1 MKKLLRIAVV
11 LCLAMALGITAFAA
25 PSNTNGSE
33 GGPGVGTV
41 LDNNGN
47 EVATTISEPS
57 VTPSVADAAATIK
70 ATNSGVKAENLT
82 VAWVRDIKAN
92 IPAGGSVTITFEVP
106 GATADDTVYVLHF
119 ENSAWVTV
127 AKCKGNAISAEF
139 TSLSPV
145 ALVMEK
151 GEPTVA
157 PKPGDESPKTGEEPV
172 LLAATA
178 VVLLAGAVAVVALK
192 KKEEM

>member
-25 PSNTNGSE
+25 PGDDSE

-70 ATNSGVKAENLT
+70 ATNSDVKAENLT

>member
-11 LCLAMALGITAFAA
+11 LCLAMALSVTAFATVN
-25 PSNTNGSE
+25 PNGS
-33 GGPGVGTV
+33 GSGAGPKPLAV
-41 LDNNGN
+41 DSNGN
-47 EVATTISEPS
+47 TVTTTVSEPS
-57 VTPSVADAAATIK
+57 VTPTVADAAAVIK
-70 ATNSGVKAENLT
+70 SDNVKAEDLS
-82 VAWVRDIKAN
+82 VVWVMDITAE

-106 GATADDTVYVLHF
+106 GATANDIVHVLHY
-119 ENSAWVTV
+119 NGTV
-127 AKCKGNAISAEF
+127 WEEVAACKGNDIKAVF

-151 GEPTVA
+151 GAA
-157 PKPGDESPKTGEEPV
+157 PAPSKPDDESPKTGEEPV
-172 LLAATA
+172 LLVAVA

>member
-11 LCLAMALGITAFAA
+11 LCLAMALSVTAFATA
-25 PSNTNGSE
+25 NDSGNGPDARPTAVDST
-33 GGPGVGTV
+33 GKTV
-41 LDNNGN
+41 
-47 EVATTISEPS
+47 TTTVSEPS
-57 VTPSVADAAATIK
+57 VVPTVADAAAVIK
-70 ATNSGVKAENLT
+70 SDSVKAEDLS
-82 VAWVRDIKAN
+82 VVWVKDITAE

-106 GATADDTVYVLHF
+106 GATANDIVHVLHY
-119 ENSAWVTV
+119 NGTV
-127 AKCKGNAISAEF
+127 WEEVAACKGNDIKAVF

-151 GEPTVA
+151 GAA
-157 PKPGDESPKTGEEPV
+157 PAPSKPDDESPKTGEEPV
-172 LLAATA
+172 LLVATA